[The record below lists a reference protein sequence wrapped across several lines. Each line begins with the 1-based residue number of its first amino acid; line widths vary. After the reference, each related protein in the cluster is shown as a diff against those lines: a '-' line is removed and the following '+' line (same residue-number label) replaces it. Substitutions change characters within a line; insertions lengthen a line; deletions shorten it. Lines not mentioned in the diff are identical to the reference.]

1 MAAKKGLGRG
11 FEALIPTDVLDETFD
26 VTAQQDERTSELRYI
41 KLSDIEPNPDQP
53 RRVFD
58 EDALDELA
66 ASVKE
71 HGVVQ
76 PIVVTPSKNG
86 FVIVAG
92 ERRWRAANMA
102 ELKKIPAI
110 VRTMS
115 AQHKLEMALI
125 ENLMRED
132 LNPLEIGMSY
142 LKLMNQFNMS
152 TVDIGKRIGR
162 SHSMISNH
170 IRLLKLPDFLKNAL
184 ADGDITEGH
193 ARQLLVLGEDKS
205 AQRYVLEKIKKDG
218 WSVRKTEAYV
228 IGYRSE
234 KDTDAKTRRQQ
245 GAKLSTQETA
255 FTKSLA
261 ERIKLPVKNK
271 ATGHGSGQI
280 IISYKTH
287 EELERIEKTLS

>member
-1 MAAKKGLGRG
+1 MTAKKGLGRG

-26 VTAQQDERTSELRYI
+26 VTAKQDEKMSEVRYI
-41 KLSDIEPNPDQP
+41 LLSEIEPNPNQP
-53 RRVFD
+53 RRSFD
-58 EDALDELA
+58 EESLRELA
-66 ASVKE
+66 VSIKE
-71 HGVVQ
+71 HGVIQ

-92 ERRWRAANMA
+92 ERRWRAAKIA
-102 ELKKIPAI
+102 GLKKIPAI

-170 IRLLKLPDFLKNAL
+170 IRLLKLPDFLKTAL
-184 ADGDITEGH
+184 AEGEISEGH
-193 ARQLLVLGEDKS
+193 ARQLLVLEGDRP
-205 AQRYVLEKIKKDG
+205 AQRYVLSKIKKDG

-228 IGYRSE
+228 IGYRAE
-234 KDTDAKTRRQQ
+234 KDGDAKARRQQ
-245 GAKLSTQETA
+245 GARLSTQQTE
-255 FTKSLA
+255 FTKSLSR
-261 ERIKLPVKNK
+261 RINLPVKNK

-280 IISYKTH
+280 IISYKTL

>member
-1 MAAKKGLGRG
+1 MPLTVKRLSDGG
-11 FEALIPTDVLDETFD
+11 
-26 VTAQQDERTSELRYI
+26 ERTSELRYI

-255 FTKSLA
+255 FTKSLSD
-261 ERIKLPVKNK
+261 RIKLPVKNK

>member
-255 FTKSLA
+255 FTKSLSD
-261 ERIKLPVKNK
+261 RIKLPVKNK